1 MYAKCNVFDDC
12 VKLFRQNKI
21 NDAVTWNIVLSGFSG
36 SRIHDSEVM
45 RLFFKIHTAEDL
57 KPTFVTIAIILPV
70 CARARAL
77 GAGRSVHSYAIKNG
91 LESDTLVKNLLVSMY
106 TKSGLICD
114 ESIVVFH
121 IITEKDVVL
130 WNAMISGF
138 AKNKFTGEAFKLFYW
153 MLKESVIP
161 NYATIANILP
171 VCASLKVDAAYR
183 FGKEIHNYDSPI
195 RVPAE

>member
-1 MYAKCNVFDDC
+1 MRSEGEEDLEYPQQRKDD
-12 VKLFRQNKI
+12 RQNKI

-91 LESDTLVKNLLVSMY
+91 LESDTL
-106 TKSGLICD
+106 GLQKTNSQERHLNC
-114 ESIVVFH
+114 S
-121 IITEKDVVL
+121 
-130 WNAMISGF
+130 
-138 AKNKFTGEAFKLFYW
+138 TG
-153 MLKESVIP
+153 
-161 NYATIANILP
+161 
-171 VCASLKVDAAYR
+171 C
-183 FGKEIHNYDSPI
+183 
-195 RVPAE
+195 